1 MNPFRLAVFSICL
14 AGISS
19 VWAEDIVVDFEKSDD
34 IGLLFPGKI
43 VGPGVLTVS
52 SGGQPAAMLPTG
64 DSGNFLYSLKKPLA
78 NTGSDIEVT
87 VDFWTT
93 APTATTPG
101 LALVTGLSAVPG
113 PQSALGYK
121 GADTDGSIGVPRSAT
136 GTGDAFEN
144 QQASVTVALRFSP
157 DGKWSLMAFNDSS
170 RQGTAI
176 SETFPLEEGKHYRWT
191 TRYAPIAKRPG
202 FEFISQIFE
211 VTASGG
217 KGAPVAP
224 PYSQQVANETLFGA
238 SSFFAVIGSQQ
249 GGARGIEKI
258 DHFGIGSVK

>member
-1 MNPFRLAVFSICL
+1 MNPFRLTVLGLCL
-14 AGISS
+14 VGASS
-19 VWAEDIVVDFEKSDD
+19 VWAEELIVDFKKSDD

-52 SGGQPAAMLPTG
+52 PGGQPAAMLPTS

-78 NTGSDIEVT
+78 NSGADVEVT

-93 APTATTPG
+93 TPTASTPG

-121 GADTDGSIGVPRSAT
+121 GADTDGSIGVPRSST
-136 GTGDAFEN
+136 GTGEAFEDA
-144 QQASVTVALRFSP
+144 QASVTIALRFSP

-176 SETFPLEEGKHYRWT
+176 SETFPLEEGKQYRWV
-191 TRYAPIAKRPG
+191 TRYAPVAKRPG
-202 FEFISQIFE
+202 FEFTSQIFE

-217 KGAPVAP
+217 KGTPVAP
-224 PYSQQVANETLFGA
+224 AYSQQVANEALFGA

-249 GGARGIEKI
+249 GGARGVEKI
-258 DHFGIGSVK
+258 DHFGVKSVK